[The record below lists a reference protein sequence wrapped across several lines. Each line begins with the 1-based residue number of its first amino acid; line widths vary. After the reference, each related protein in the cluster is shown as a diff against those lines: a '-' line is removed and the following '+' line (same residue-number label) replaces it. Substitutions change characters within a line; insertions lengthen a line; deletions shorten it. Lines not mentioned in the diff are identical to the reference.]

1 MAETKSWWKS
11 VTLRKKTKDS
21 AAQQDSSQEHQ
32 ASHDKT
38 AITTDS
44 NSCQE
49 SKHTSLILAGTE
61 YTEHKFENG
70 FNEKTSRRNLKISRS
85 GRFKEKR
92 WVRAGLPENSNFYED
107 NNNASVSEE
116 LH

>member
-11 VTLRKKTKDS
+11 VTLRKKTKDT
-21 AAQQDSSQEHQ
+21 AVQQDSSQEHQ
-32 ASHDKT
+32 PSHDKT
-38 AITTDS
+38 AISTNSTGFQENKHPNVMDS
-44 NSCQE
+44 EC
-49 SKHTSLILAGTE
+49 
-61 YTEHKFENG
+61 TEHKLENG
-70 FNEKTSRRNLKISRS
+70 FHEKTSRRNLKISRS

-92 WVRAGLPENSNFYED
+92 RVRAGLPENNNFYED